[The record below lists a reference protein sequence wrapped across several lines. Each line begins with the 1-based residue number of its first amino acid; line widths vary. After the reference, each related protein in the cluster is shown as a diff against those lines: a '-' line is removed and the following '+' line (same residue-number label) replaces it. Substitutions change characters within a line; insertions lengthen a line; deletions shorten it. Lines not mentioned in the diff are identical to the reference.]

1 MEPTKVITITM
12 NPAVDRYVTVKL
24 VSPDRKL
31 RCAPSGMEPGGG
43 GLNVSRALMNLGCPS
58 RAYYISGGAIGQLLQ
73 ELLQHEGL
81 ISCPLSIANAV
92 RENITVLEESTGLHY
107 RMVMPGPLLS
117 EEEWR
122 RCLESLEKGLEGA
135 KYVIASGSLPPGV
148 PTDFF
153 ADIARLCRAKGV
165 RFILDT
171 AGEPLRLAAAEGV
184 FLLKPNLPELMKLS
198 GDEIHDRADQEATAR
213 RMVEEGKCEVLV
225 LSLGGAGVLAVT
237 RDETVRFMAPPVKP
251 VSKIGAGDS
260 MVAGI
265 VASLIK
271 GGTIREA
278 VKYGTAAGTAAVLSP
293 GTQLC
298 RREETESLEQRITEI

>member
-1 MEPTKVITITM
+1 MEPKVVTITM
-12 NPAVDRYVTVKL
+12 NPSVDRYVTVKL

-31 RCAPSGMEPGGG
+31 RCAPAGIEPGGG
-43 GLNVSRALMNLGCPS
+43 GLNVSRALMNLGVSSC
-58 RAYYISGGAIGQLLQ
+58 AYYTCGGDTGRLLQ
-73 ELLQHEGL
+73 ELLRHEGL
-81 ISCPLSIANAV
+81 LRHPIPIAHAV
-92 RENITVLEESTGLHY
+92 RENVTVLEESTGLHY
-107 RMVMPGPLLS
+107 RLVMPGPLLS
-117 EEEWR
+117 DEEWR
-122 RCLESLEKGLEGA
+122 RCLESLEKGMKGA
-135 KYVIASGSLPPGV
+135 EYVIASGSLPPGV
-148 PTDFF
+148 PADFF
-153 ADIARLCRAKGV
+153 ARIARLCRARGV

-171 AGEPLRLAAAEGV
+171 AGEPLQLAAVEGI

-198 GDEIHDRADQEATAR
+198 GDEIHDRADQEATAL

-237 RDETVRFMAPPVKP
+237 KGETVRFMAPPVKP

-265 VASLIK
+265 VASLS
-271 GGTIREA
+271 GGGSIRDA

-298 RREETESLEQRITEI
+298 KREETEALEQRITEV

>member
-1 MEPTKVITITM
+1 MEPKVATITM
-12 NPAVDRYVTVKL
+12 NPTVDRYVTVKL
-24 VSPDRKL
+24 LSPDRKL

-43 GLNVSRALMNLGCPS
+43 GLNVSRALMNLGFPS
-58 RAYYISGGAIGQLLQ
+58 RAYYTSGGETGRLLQ
-73 ELLQHEGL
+73 ELLQQEGL
-81 ISCPLSIANAV
+81 VCCPLPIANAV
-92 RENITVLEESTGLHY
+92 RENVTVLEESTGLHY
-107 RMVMPGPLLS
+107 RFVMPGPLLS

-122 RCLESLEKGLEGA
+122 RCLESLEKGLDGA
-135 KYVIASGSLPPGV
+135 EYVIASGSLPPGV
-148 PTDFF
+148 PVDFF
-153 ADIARLCRAKGV
+153 ARIARFCRTRNL

-171 AGEPLRLAAAEGV
+171 AGEALRLAAAEGV

-198 GDEIHDRADQEATAR
+198 GDEIHDRIDQETTAR

-237 RDETVRFMAPPVKP
+237 GDETVRFMAPPVKP

-265 VASLIK
+265 VASLLR
-271 GGTIREA
+271 GGSIRDA